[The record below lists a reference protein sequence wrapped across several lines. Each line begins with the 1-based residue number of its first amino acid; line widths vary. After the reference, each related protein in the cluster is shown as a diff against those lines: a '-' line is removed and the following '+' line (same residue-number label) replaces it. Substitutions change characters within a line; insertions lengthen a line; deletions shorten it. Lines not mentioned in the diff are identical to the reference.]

1 MIQVSVVIPVY
12 RCDSTLTELYER
24 TSGALES
31 ADLEFE
37 IILVHDGC
45 TQESWNKIQELA
57 SRDRRVRGI
66 KLSRNFG
73 QHPAIMA
80 GIRLARG
87 LKVAVM
93 DCDLQDPVELLPR
106 FIRKSQEA
114 DIVLSLRDSRGDSSV
129 RRFQAGAYTKL
140 LRFLTGKVIDSR
152 LGGISVIDQ
161 KVAREYAKFVE
172 PDHHFLY
179 ILVWL
184 GFTVEYIEIERTV
197 RNSGRSSYSLFDRL
211 RHAARGAFFFS
222 SRVITFFIAIGLLL
236 FTFGILLLLVVL
248 LSSVRGSPTSGW
260 LSLVSLLILFSG
272 FNVALTSI
280 VGLYVTRIFEKVKDR
295 PLYVV
300 DTEV

>member
-1 MIQVSVVIPVY
+1 MIQVSVVVPVY

-37 IILVHDGC
+37 IIFVHDGC
-45 TQESWNKIQELA
+45 TQASWNKIQELVR
-57 SRDRRVRGI
+57 RDRRVRGI

-129 RRFQAGAYTKL
+129 RRLQAGAYTKL

-161 KVAREYAKFVE
+161 KVAREYAKFAE

-179 ILVWL
+179 ILIWL
-184 GFTVEYIEIERTV
+184 GFTVEYIEIERSI
-197 RNSGRSSYSLFDRL
+197 RNSGRSSYGLFDRL
-211 RHAARGAFFFS
+211 QHAARGVFFFS
-222 SRVITFFIAIGLLL
+222 SRIIGFFVVIGLLL
-236 FTFGILLLLVVL
+236 FMFGILLLLVVL
-248 LSSVRGSPTSGW
+248 LSSMRGSPTSGW

-280 VGLYVTRIFEKVKDR
+280 VGLYVTRIFEKVKNR

>member
-1 MIQVSVVIPVY
+1 MIQVSVVVPVY

-24 TSGALES
+24 ISGALES

-45 TQESWNKIQELA
+45 SQASWNKIQELVR
-57 SRDRRVRGI
+57 RDRRVRGI

-129 RRFQAGAYTKL
+129 RRLQAGAYTKF

-179 ILVWL
+179 ILIWL

-197 RNSGRSSYSLFDRL
+197 RNSGRSSYGLFDRL
-211 RHAARGAFFFS
+211 QHAARGVFFFS
-222 SRVITFFIAIGLLL
+222 SRIIGFFVAIGLLL

-248 LSSVRGSPTSGW
+248 LLSMRGSPTSGW

-280 VGLYVTRIFEKVKDR
+280 VGLYVTRIFEKVKNR

-300 DTEV
+300 ETEV